1 MFHDTVGHG
10 RLTESII
17 GCAIRVHEAIG
28 PGLLES
34 IYDRCLAIELRAS
47 GLQVEVGRRVGITYR
62 DQPVDL
68 IYIPDLIVEGTV
80 ILEIKAVERLNAVH
94 QAQLITYLRLTGC
107 PVGLLLN
114 FHATSMRAGIRSV
127 VRPDLYRRKR

>member
-1 MFHDTVGHG
+1 MFHDIAGHE

-17 GCAIRVHEAIG
+17 GCAIRVHDAIG

-34 IYDRCLAIELRAS
+34 IYDRCLAIELRES
-47 GLQVEVGRRVGITYR
+47 GLQVEAGRRVGLTYR

-80 ILEIKAVERLNAVH
+80 ILEIKAVERLTAVH

-107 PVGLLLN
+107 PLGLLLN
-114 FHATSMRAGIRSV
+114 FHAAAMRAGIRRV
-127 VRPDLYRRKR
+127 VRPDLYRRRR

>member
-1 MFHDTVGHG
+1 MFHDIAGHE

-17 GCAIRVHEAIG
+17 GCAIRVHDAIG

-34 IYDRCLAIELRAS
+34 IYDRCLAIELRES
-47 GLQVEVGRRVGITYR
+47 GLQVEAGRRVGLTYR

-80 ILEIKAVERLNAVH
+80 TLEIKAVERLTAVH

-107 PVGLLLN
+107 PLGLLLN
-114 FHATSMRAGIRSV
+114 FHAAAMRAGIRRV
-127 VRPDLYRRKR
+127 VRPDLYRRRR